1 MIQEQYLYITRH
13 SSLKTALK
21 RIPKSL
27 RRVLEGGL
35 ILFFFGQLVIRGL
48 QFSIHSGQLLI
59 SGVPCSIIF
68 TFLRDRVA
76 RRAYF
81 RQDGKTLHDRLYDL
95 GIEEQIKDF
104 YRPQIFDEAELD
116 RYIHQILYD
125 RTGYIGRDYRA
136 NAQGL
141 LVLKR
146 DQALT

>member
-1 MIQEQYLYITRH
+1 MTRARYLYITRH
-13 SSLKTALK
+13 SSIKTSLKHV
-21 RIPKSL
+21 PKSL

-35 ILFFFGQLVIRGL
+35 ILVFFGRLVTRGI
-48 QFSIHSGQLLI
+48 QFSVNSGQLII

-81 RQDGKTLHDRLYDL
+81 RQDGKALHDRLYDL

-104 YRPQIFDEAELD
+104 YRPQILNEAELD

-136 NAQGL
+136 NSKGV
-141 LVLKR
+141 LVLKH
-146 DQALT
+146 DQLT

>member
-1 MIQEQYLYITRH
+1 MARARYLDITRH
-13 SSLKTALK
+13 SSIRTALK
-21 RIPKSL
+21 HLPRSL

-35 ILFFFGQLVIRGL
+35 ILVFFGRLVTRGL
-48 QFSIHSGQLLI
+48 RFSIHSGQLII

-68 TFLRDRVA
+68 TFLRDRIA

-81 RQDGKTLHDRLYDL
+81 RQDGKALHDRLYDL

-104 YRPQIFDEAELD
+104 YRPQIRDEVELD

-136 NAQGL
+136 NAQGIL
-141 LVLKR
+141 GLKH
-146 DQALT
+146 